1 MANAAPSSPSRQSAL
16 RLYPL
21 PPVALDPCDV
31 YADLRLP
38 AGKPGGKPY
47 TVINAVTTLDCRAT
61 IDGRSSK
68 VGSANDRRIMRNL
81 RCAVDGVL
89 VGAGT
94 LRAEDLD
101 LGVPQE
107 LVRRRRENLLADQPL
122 LIILKGKKALPE
134 ERKLYE
140 GVGEQSDRHLLIF
153 GPRGAPTGPMPEHA
167 TFRVLPPG
175 AQDGRL
181 VPKDVLSIL
190 ATEFGVRRL
199 LVEGGPAVNHC
210 FLSGGLVEELFLT
223 LAPRISG
230 EADAQTIVSGAATL
244 PQEERDA
251 RLLSVHAAG
260 GELYLRYRLR
270 EGNQEDG
277 RRRDP
282 PAASTL

>member
-1 MANAAPSSPSRQSAL
+1 MANAAPPSPPSRQSAL

-21 PPVALDPCDV
+21 PPAALDPSDI

-47 TVINAVTTLDCRAT
+47 TVINAVTTLDGRAA

-107 LVRRRRENLLADQPL
+107 LVQRRRENLLDDQPL
-122 LIILKGKKALPE
+122 PIILKGRNTLPE

-140 GVGEQSDRHLLIF
+140 GVGKQNSKHLVIF
-153 GPRGAPTGPMPEHA
+153 GPRGAPAGPMPEHA
-167 TFRVLPPG
+167 TFRALPTG
-175 AQDGRL
+175 AQYGRL
-181 VPKDVLSIL
+181 DPEDVLGIL
-190 ATEFGVRRL
+190 GTEFGVRSL
-199 LVEGGPAVNHC
+199 LVEGGPAVNHS
-210 FLSGGLVEELFLT
+210 FLSGGHVEEVFLT

-230 EADAQTIVSGAATL
+230 GAHAPTIVTGGALHDAH
-244 PQEERDA
+244 RRA
-251 RLLSVHAAG
+251 RLLSVHVANS
-260 GELYLRYRLR
+260 ELYLRYRL
-270 EGNQEDG
+270 
-277 RRRDP
+277 
-282 PAASTL
+282 